1 MTETKLCEWCSQPY
15 ERGKVTPAK
24 WAMRRC
30 CGVPH
35 SSKLIAHERTL
46 RQRALREMAEVP
58 GVEGWAGIVFPTDD
72 PGDGGFIKL
81 MRAGTHV
88 HYETSASWGAI

>member
-24 WAMRRC
+24 WGRRRC
-30 CGVPH
+30 CSVPH

-46 RQRALREMAEVP
+46 RQRVLREVGESL
-58 GVEGWAGIVFPTDD
+58 GVDGWAGIVFPTAD